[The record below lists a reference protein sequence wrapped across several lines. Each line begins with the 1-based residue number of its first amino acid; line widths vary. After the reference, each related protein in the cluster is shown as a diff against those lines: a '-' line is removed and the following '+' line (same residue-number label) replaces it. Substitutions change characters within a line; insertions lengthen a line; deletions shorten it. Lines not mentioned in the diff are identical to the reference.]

1 MRAERPVDNW
11 RIIPPPSEGGPGRIP
26 LGPRRR
32 ADRCARAPQ
41 KEASDGY
48 PEGHHRD
55 HPTTSAEGGVWDART
70 PASGTGRAVEHHRH
84 CWYCCVDARYWH
96 RRALSTTCMGYQH
109 RRALYPPRG
118 VNSPLTMSTT
128 PSRCRQRAPV
138 RDALE
143 HPVLETRPPLTT
155 HFRAGRATAL
165 RAHWANPSVW
175 CHSPRVTHGHVD
187 EVGERAGLVPLPPG
201 YAHKD
206 PDLRNTRCT
215 QRLDSALV
223 CDPVFPNSLPCVRH
237 QEERAPR
244 PMNPRPRQS
253 QPRPRV

>member
-1 MRAERPVDNW
+1 MWIIHESRAACGQLGDHPA
-11 RIIPPPSEGGPGRIP
+11 PPSEEGPGRIP
-26 LGPRRR
+26 PGPRRR
-32 ADRCARAPQ
+32 ADQCARAPQ

-48 PEGHHRD
+48 PEGHHRE
-55 HPTTSAEGGVWDART
+55 HPTTSAEGGVRDART
-70 PASGTGRAVEHHRH
+70 PASGTGRAVEHNRH
-84 CWYCCVDARYWH
+84 CWYCCTDARYWH

-118 VNSPLTMSTT
+118 DNNPLTMSTT

-138 RDALE
+138 RGA
-143 HPVLETRPPLTT
+143 PLPCEPT
-155 HFRAGRATAL
+155 GRI
-165 RAHWANPSVW
+165 
-175 CHSPRVTHGHVD
+175 PRSG
-187 EVGERAGLVPLPPG
+187 AAPPG

-237 QEERAPR
+237 QEERVPR
-244 PMNPRPRQS
+244 PVNPRPRQF
-253 QPRPRV
+253 QPRPRA

>member
-84 CWYCCVDARYWH
+84 CWYCCTDARYWH

-118 VNSPLTMSTT
+118 DNSPLTMSTT

-138 RDALE
+138 RGA
-143 HPVLETRPPLTT
+143 PPPCEPT
-155 HFRAGRATAL
+155 GRIPRSGAT
-165 RAHWANPSVW
+165 
-175 CHSPRVTHGHVD
+175 
-187 EVGERAGLVPLPPG
+187 PPG
-201 YAHKD
+201 
-206 PDLRNTRCT
+206 LRT
-215 QRLDSALV
+215 QG
-223 CDPVFPNSLPCVRH
+223 
-237 QEERAPR
+237 PR
-244 PMNPRPRQS
+244 FTKHPMHTTA
-253 QPRPRV
+253 

>member
-1 MRAERPVDNW
+1 MWIIHERRAACGQTEEHPTTGQREAPDGYP
-11 RIIPPPSEGGPGRIP
+11 RGHADEPTGA

-32 ADRCARAPQ
+32 KPRTDTPG
-41 KEASDGY
+41 GY
-48 PEGHHRD
+48 HRE
-55 HPTTSAEGGVWDART
+55 HPTAPAEGGVRDTGT
-70 PASGTGRAVEHHRH
+70 PASGTGRAVERHRH
-84 CWYCCVDARYWH
+84 CWYCCADARYWH

-118 VNSPLTMSTT
+118 VNNPLTMSTT
-128 PSRCRQRAPV
+128 PSRCQQRAPV

-155 HFRAGRATAL
+155 RARARRATAL
-165 RAHWANPSVW
+165 RAHWANPPVW
-175 CHSPRVTHGHVD
+175 CPS
-187 EVGERAGLVPLPPG
+187 PPG

-223 CDPVFPNSLPCVRH
+223 CDPVFPNSLPCVRP
-237 QEERAPR
+237 RGGRADNGGAPR
-244 PMNPRPRQS
+244 PVNPRPRQF
-253 QPRPRV
+253 QPRPRA

>member
-1 MRAERPVDNW
+1 MWIIHERRAACGQTEEHPAPLRGRPRTD
-11 RIIPPPSEGGPGRIP
+11 PP
-26 LGPRRR
+26 GPRRR
-32 ADRCARAPQ
+32 ADRRARAPQ

-48 PEGHHRD
+48 
-55 HPTTSAEGGVWDART
+55 ARGS
-70 PASGTGRAVEHHRH
+70 PSGTSHRSRRGRRPGCQDPGLGH
-84 CWYCCVDARYWH
+84 WARRRGPPALLALLR

-109 RRALYPPRG
+109 RRALYPPHG
-118 VNSPLTMSTT
+118 DNNPLTMSTT
-128 PSRCRQRAPV
+128 PSRCRQHTSV

-155 HFRAGRATAL
+155 RARAGRATAL
-165 RAHWANPSVW
+165 RAHWANPPVLCPS
-175 CHSPRVTHGHVD
+175 
-187 EVGERAGLVPLPPG
+187 PPG

-206 PDLRNTRCT
+206 PDLRNIRCT

-244 PMNPRPRQS
+244 PVNPRPRQS
-253 QPRPRV
+253 QPRPRA

>member
-55 HPTTSAEGGVWDART
+55 HPTTSAEGGVRDART

-84 CWYCCVDARYWH
+84 RWHCYADARYWH

-128 PSRCRQRAPV
+128 PSRCRQRASTPKG
-138 RDALE
+138 ALA
-143 HPVLETRPPLTT
+143 PGPTTRARARARADNARPCSCPG
-155 HFRAGRATAL
+155 RAGTRTSAGPRAD
-165 RAHWANPSVW
+165 
-175 CHSPRVTHGHVD
+175 SPRGTHP
-187 EVGERAGLVPLPPG
+187 RTLVYG
-201 YAHKD
+201 TRGAHKGGIK
-206 PDLRNTRCT
+206 PLCAAPCF
-215 QRLDSALV
+215 LIPSLV
-223 CDPVFPNSLPCVRH
+223 CGP
-237 QEERAPR
+237 ERDERTSEP
-244 PMNPRPRQS
+244 
-253 QPRPRV
+253 

>member
-55 HPTTSAEGGVWDART
+55 HPTTSAEGGVRDART

-84 CWYCCVDARYWH
+84 RWHCYADARYWH

-138 RDALE
+138 RNALK
-143 HPVLETRPPLTT
+143 PPRARNPPTPNNARPCGARHRPASPL
-155 HFRAGRATAL
+155 
-165 RAHWANPSVW
+165 
-175 CHSPRVTHGHVD
+175 
-187 EVGERAGLVPLPPG
+187 GESLGLVPLPPVTHTRTPI
-201 YAHKD
+201 YETSDAHNGLI
-206 PDLRNTRCT
+206 PPLCATPCF
-215 QRLDSALV
+215 LIPSLV
-223 CDPVFPNSLPCVRH
+223 CDTKKN
-237 QEERAPR
+237 AR
-244 PMNPRPRQS
+244 PGR
-253 QPRPRV
+253 